1 MSAAAPTAPPP
12 AAMTDAALPIQRRS
26 GTLLVGVEGWPG
38 SLAAV
43 GWAARHARR
52 LIVATALPPLPAG
65 PTERDAGLL
74 RRDQKRVARHLMG
87 LAGHDPALEACAWLP
102 VIADGSSPAEAL
114 IQCARMHACE
124 AIVIGSP
131 DGDHDVSDELLRIA
145 DVPVIVVPSHGHPP
159 EDRS

>member
-1 MSAAAPTAPPP
+1 MTAAAPTAPPP
-12 AAMTDAALPIQRRS
+12 AATPDAALPIQRRS

-52 LIVATALPPLPAG
+52 LIVATAPPPLPG
-65 PTERDAGLL
+65 LTERDAGLL
-74 RRDQKRVARHLMG
+74 RGDQRRVARHLMG
-87 LAGHDPALEACAWLP
+87 LAGDDPALEACAWLP
-102 VIADGSSPAEAL
+102 AIADGSSPAEAL

-131 DGDHDVSDELLRIA
+131 DGDHDVCDELLRIA
-145 DVPVIVVPSHGHPP
+145 DVPVIVVPSPGHPA